1 MSPFLFAALLSL
13 TQPASRA
20 AALVVERPRI
30 LVLTETKGFRHDAIP
45 EATAALTKLAKERQ
59 WTAKSIPAADFA
71 KEAPNADVVV
81 FLLTTGDIFDEA
93 GRAALQKF
101 VRGGGGVVGVHSASD
116 TFHGWEWFR
125 RLIGAEFKSHPAI
138 AKAKV
143 VVEDRAHPSSI
154 LLPSDWS
161 RTDEWYDFT
170 ANPRPHVRVLASV
183 DESTYAGGTMGD
195 HPILWSQEFEGGRSW
210 YNAMGH
216 TKETYA
222 EKPFLDSLAE
232 GILWT
237 AQARRPARAR
247 PVEWTSTDGWS
258 NENDVLFNKGNA
270 RHLVSKAPFGDAL
283 LHLEFLLPKG
293 SNSGV
298 YLQGRYEVQIFD
310 SFGKPADQLAFSDA
324 GGIYQRWRE
333 KEGTGFEG
341 SAPKV
346 DALRPPGEWNT
357 FDILFRAPRFRAG
370 KKLEDARIVEVRLNG
385 IVVQREVALTG
396 PTRAPM
402 SEEEVAE
409 GPLMLQGDH
418 GPVSFRNI
426 WIESVRL

>member
-1 MSPFLFAALLSL
+1 MSLILLAALSVA
-13 TQPASRA
+13 TQPVSRA
-20 AALVVERPRI
+20 HALVNEKPRI

-45 EATAALTKLAKERQ
+45 EATAALEKLAKERS
-59 WTAKSIPAADFA
+59 WTAKSIPAADFP
-71 KEAPNADVVV
+71 KESGKADVVV

-93 GRAALQKF
+93 GRSALQKF

-116 TFHGWEWFR
+116 TFHGWDWFR

-138 AKAKV
+138 APAKV
-143 VVEDRAHPSSI
+143 VVEDRAHPSSVD
-154 LLPSDWS
+154 LPKDWT

-170 ANPRPHVRVLASV
+170 ANPRSQVRVLASI
-183 DESTYAGGTMGD
+183 DESSYPGGTMGD
-195 HPILWSQEFEGGRSW
+195 HPILWCQEFEGGRSW

-237 AQARRPARAR
+237 AQGRRPARAR
-247 PVEWTSTDGWS
+247 PIDWTSTDGWS
-258 NENDVLFNKGNA
+258 LENDVLFNKGNA

-283 LHLEFLLPKG
+283 VHVEFLLPKG

-341 SAPKV
+341 FAPKV
-346 DALRPPGEWNT
+346 NALRSPGEWNT
-357 FDILFRAPRFRAG
+357 FDILFRAPRFRSG
-370 KKLEDARIVEVRLNG
+370 KKIEDARFVEVRLNG
-385 IVVQREVALTG
+385 IVVQRDVAVTG

-402 SEEEVAE
+402 SEEEVPE
-409 GPLMLQGDH
+409 GPILLQGDH
-418 GPVSFRNI
+418 GPVSFRNV